1 MFSRRT
7 EWKITPNRLST
18 AIGQA
23 RASSHEILDLTIS
36 NPTRA
41 ALIYDRVTIV
51 DSLRTERAL
60 DYDPQPKGL
69 LPAREAVAK
78 YYAERGEQV
87 DAERLFLTSGT
98 SEGYS
103 YLFRLL
109 ANPDEEILIPAPS
122 YPLFE
127 FLADLDNVKLV
138 SYPLIYDHGW
148 QMDFHSL
155 ANVISPRTR
164 AIVLLNPNNP
174 TGSYVSAKERETLNE
189 ICQEHRLALIVDEVF
204 LDYAHDRK
212 RRPTFAL
219 NQDVLTFSLSGL
231 SKICA
236 VPQMKLAW
244 IAASGPEND
253 RTEAEQRLEVI
264 ADSYL
269 SVGAPVQWAVASLLA
284 QRNDLQQQLLQR
296 IAANML
302 ELDRQLDSD
311 KPCTRLRVEGGW
323 YAILRVP
330 VTQSDEDLAIKLL
343 QAHRV
348 LVHPGHFYDFPEDG
362 YVVISLIAPNAEF
375 REGISRLLQFVG

>member
-7 EWKITPNRLST
+7 DWKMTPNRLST
-18 AIGQA
+18 AIA
-23 RASSHEILDLTIS
+23 EASSAREILDLTIS

-41 ALIYDRVTIV
+41 GLVYDPAAIR
-51 DSLRTERAL
+51 DSLLSERAL

-109 ANPDEEILIPAPS
+109 ANPDDEILIPAPS

-127 FLADLDNVKLV
+127 FLADLDDVKLV
-138 SYPLIYDHGW
+138 PYPLIYDHSW

-155 ANVISPRTR
+155 ANAISPRSR
-164 AIVLLNPNNP
+164 AVVLLNPNNP

-189 ICQEHRLALIVDEVF
+189 ICYQHRLALIVDEVF
-204 LDYAHDRK
+204 LDYSHDGK
-212 RRPTFAL
+212 RRSTFAS
-219 NQDVLTFSLSGL
+219 NQEVLTFTLSGL

-236 VPQMKLAW
+236 LPQMKLAW
-244 IAASGPEND
+244 IAASGPNGD

-269 SVGAPVQWAVASLLA
+269 SVGAPVQWAAASLLM
-284 QRNDLQQQLLQR
+284 QKEDIQQQLVDR
-296 IAANML
+296 IAANLL
-302 ELDRQLDSD
+302 ELDRQLDSER
-311 KPCTRLRVEGGW
+311 PCTRLRVDGGW

-330 VTQSDEDLAIKLL
+330 VTQSDEELAIKLL
-343 QAHRV
+343 QQHRV
-348 LVHPGHFYDFPEDG
+348 LVHPGHFYDFPTDG
-362 YVVISLIAPNAEF
+362 YVVISLIGPKADF
-375 REGISRLLQFVG
+375 RQGISRLLEFLG

>member
-7 EWKITPNRLST
+7 QWKMNPNRLST
-18 AIGQA
+18 AIAEA
-23 RASSHEILDLTIS
+23 RTYGRGILDLTIS

-41 ALIYDRVTIV
+41 GIVYDRAAIM
-51 DSLRTERAL
+51 DSLGSERVL

-78 YYAERGEQV
+78 YYVERGEAV
-87 DAERLFLTSGT
+87 DAEHLFLTSGT

-109 ANPDEEILIPAPS
+109 ANPEDEILIPAPS

-127 FLADLDNVKLV
+127 FLADLEDVRLV
-138 SYPLIYDHGW
+138 SYPLLYDHSW

-155 ANVISPRTR
+155 TSAITQRSR

-174 TGSYVSAKERETLNE
+174 TGSYVHPKERETLNE
-189 ICQEHRLALIVDEVF
+189 ICQQHRLALIVDEVF
-204 LDYAHDRK
+204 LDYSHDRQ

-219 NQDVLTFSLSGL
+219 NPNILTFTLSGL

-236 VPQMKLAW
+236 LPQMKLAW
-244 IAASGPEND
+244 TVASGPESD
-253 RTEAEQRLEVI
+253 RIEAEQRLEVI

-269 SVGAPVQWAVASLLA
+269 SVATPVQWAAASFLA
-284 QRNDLQQQLLQR
+284 QREDIQQQLLRR
-296 IAANML
+296 ISVNRL
-302 ELDRQLDSD
+302 ELDRQLDS
-311 KPCTRLRVEGGW
+311 PRACTRLTVEGGW

-330 VTQSDEDLAIKLL
+330 VTQSDEELTIQLL
-343 QAHRV
+343 QQTGA
-348 LVHPGHFYDFPEDG
+348 LVHPGHFYDFPADG
-362 YVVISLIAPNAEF
+362 YLVISLIAPEAEF
-375 REGISRLLQFVG
+375 REGISRLLEFLG